1 MGVPAIFSRMEI
13 MNILK
18 KEKIWVTED
27 HCLLCEMIKAMDWDI
42 DGNLRS
48 FFETLNHSAASF

>member
-1 MGVPAIFSRMEI
+1 MSAVNTGVPAIFSKMEI

-27 HCLLCEMIKAMDWDI
+27 HCLLCEMIKATDLDI
-42 DGNLRS
+42 EG
-48 FFETLNHSAASF
+48 EP